1 MGGEW
6 LSAPETRHIDVF
18 FYGLFMD
25 DSLLRQKG
33 VPSPEGRR
41 ASVQGFSL
49 VIGARASLVPLSSG
63 AVHGVVCRLTHA
75 EIHALYSDA
84 SVNVYR
90 PEAVLAHLEDGT
102 LVPALCFNL
111 PLPPSPD
118 ERNRDYAAKL
128 RRLAERIGLPADYV
142 SSITS

>member
-1 MGGEW
+1 M
-6 LSAPETRHIDVF
+6 SDPEPRRIAVF

-33 VPSPEGRR
+33 VTPRDGRR
-41 ASVQGFSL
+41 ASVQDFSL
-49 VIGARASLVPLSSG
+49 VIGARATLVPLSSG
-63 AVHGVVCRLTHA
+63 TVHGVVCRLSHA
-75 EIHALYSDA
+75 EIDALYSDA

-90 PEAVLAHLEDGT
+90 PEAVLARLEDGT

-118 ERNRDYAAKL
+118 ERNADYAARL
-128 RRLAERIGLPADYV
+128 RRLAERIGLPRDYV
-142 SSITS
+142 SSIT